1 MRMVNG
7 ANSMGI
13 AKNELMSVNITL
25 CTARLEQE
33 NTSC

>member
-1 MRMVNG
+1 MGMVNG
-7 ANSMGI
+7 ANSTCI